1 MQDPIV
7 EETREARR
15 QLDAEFGGD
24 LDRLYAY
31 LRQIEHENAK
41 RVVKLAPKQVAGQKY
56 LVVTPTQ

>member
-1 MQDPIV
+1 MEDPIV

-31 LRQIEHENAK
+31 LREIEHENAD
-41 RVVKLAPKQVAGQKY
+41 RVVRLEPKPAIARQRAIS
-56 LVVTPTQ
+56 

>member
-1 MQDPIV
+1 VEDPIV

-31 LRQIEHENAK
+31 LLEIEHENAD
-41 RVVKLAPKQVAGQKY
+41 RVVRLEPKPVAAGQRKIF
-56 LVVTPTQ
+56 

>member
-1 MQDPIV
+1 MEDPIV

-31 LRQIEHENAK
+31 LIEIEHENAE
-41 RVVKLAPKQVAGQKY
+41 RVVRLEPKP
-56 LVVTPTQ
+56 VVTGQRKIS